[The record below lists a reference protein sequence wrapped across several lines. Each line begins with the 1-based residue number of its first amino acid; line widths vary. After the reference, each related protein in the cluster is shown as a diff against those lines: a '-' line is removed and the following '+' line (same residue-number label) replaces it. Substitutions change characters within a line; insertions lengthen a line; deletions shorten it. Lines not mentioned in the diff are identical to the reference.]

1 MESEP
6 GERSSSDI
14 EAKGVKDTKEVKE
27 LLRTDFEEFVYSLEA
42 YYEIILWTIEPREV
56 DSC

>member
-27 LLRTDFEEFVYSLEA
+27 LLRTDFEEFVNSLEA